1 MESKGTLF
9 PKNQPM
15 RMYSSLWNAEDWISH
30 LKSLI
35 IFPWPLIKFHDRP
48 SGPHR
53 VV

>member
-15 RMYSSLWNAEDWISH
+15 KMYSSLWNAEDF
-30 LKSLI
+30 KS
-35 IFPWPLIKFHDRP
+35 PVASKFHDRP

-53 VV
+53 VVW